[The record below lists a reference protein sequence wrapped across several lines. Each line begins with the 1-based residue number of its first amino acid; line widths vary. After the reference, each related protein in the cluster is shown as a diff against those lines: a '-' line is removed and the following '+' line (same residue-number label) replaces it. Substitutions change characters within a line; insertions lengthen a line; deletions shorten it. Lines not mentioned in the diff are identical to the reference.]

1 MRIDD
6 YQTFWPEEE
15 SQTAQ
20 CPLSAPRLH
29 PRPRRRTMQPMQR
42 GTAYMHGIGPHV
54 ALYFLLGAVLP
65 FATLMVLGLLNMIF
79 TLFASIF

>member
-6 YQTFWPEEE
+6 YRTFWPEEE

-20 CPLSAPRLH
+20 RPLSAPRPH
-29 PRPRRRTMQPMQR
+29 PRPRRRTMQR

-54 ALYFLLGAVLP
+54 ALYFLLGTVLP
-65 FATLMVLGLLNMIF
+65 FAGLVVLGFLSMFFSMLANIF
-79 TLFASIF
+79 